1 MEEPQSSSAY
11 VIACSKEQIKPGSVD
26 VLKLAERVLS
36 IKERNFWERE
46 GSFFYIDSM
55 VK

>member
-1 MEEPQSSSAY
+1 MEEAQSSSAY
-11 VIACSKEQIKPGSVD
+11 LIARSKEQIKPGTVY

-36 IKERNFWERE
+36 IKHRNFWERE